1 MSAPMR
7 DVILGAVLPAT
18 AVLGGCGLQ
27 LSLDQRPDDD
37 A

>member
-1 MSAPMR
+1 MR
-7 DVILGAVLPAT
+7 DAVLPAT